1 MKKISLYFLSFIL
14 IVSVVACEKA
24 TTTTT
29 PPPAP
34 VLPKAKL
41 MNLPAGWKY
50 ATLINASFPDGIELY
65 FFDSIHAGKKT
76 KMFCVA
82 YSSKNN
88 LFEFKPTIS
97 TTAKKLSDFSKDET
111 GKVLVSINGGYFGG
125 NQSYS
130 LVKFNGAPVF
140 SANIKTLSRNFNGT
154 ATTYYPTR
162 AAFGVSA
169 SGDPSV
175 AWIYHVGIG
184 NELIYQYPSPSSN
197 AEGAA
202 PNPVPNETFPTGGT
216 LWNIHSAIG
225 GSPMLIRNN
234 VVNISDIQEL
244 ISINNTSSRPRT
256 AIGYTDAGL
265 IILLVVEG
273 DNTAAGYAGLNLV
286 ELAAALKN
294 LGCNNA
300 VNLDGGGSS
309 SMIAGGQLLN
319 RPGDNG
325 NERPIVSAVL
335 IKQR

>member
-1 MKKISLYFLSFIL
+1 MKKISLYFLSFSL
-14 IVSVVACEKA
+14 VVSVVACKKA
-24 TTTTT
+24 TTASTPPTTT
-29 PPPAP
+29 

-41 MNLPAGWKY
+41 MNLPAGWNY

-65 FFDSIHAGKKT
+65 YFDSIHAGKKT

-97 TTAKKLSDFSKDET
+97 TTVKKLSDFSKDET
-111 GKVLVSINGGYFGG
+111 GKVLAAINGGYFGG

-169 SGDPSV
+169 TGDPSV
-175 AWIYHVGIG
+175 AWIYHVGAG

-197 AEGAA
+197 TEGAA
-202 PNPVPNETFPTGGT
+202 PNPLPSETFPTGGT

-234 VVNISDIQEL
+234 VVNITDLQEL

-273 DNTAAGYAGLNLV
+273 DNTSAGYAGLNLA
-286 ELAAALKN
+286 ELSAALKN
-294 LGCNNA
+294 LGCSNA
-300 VNLDGGGSS
+300 INLDGGGSS

-319 RPGDNG
+319 RPGNNG